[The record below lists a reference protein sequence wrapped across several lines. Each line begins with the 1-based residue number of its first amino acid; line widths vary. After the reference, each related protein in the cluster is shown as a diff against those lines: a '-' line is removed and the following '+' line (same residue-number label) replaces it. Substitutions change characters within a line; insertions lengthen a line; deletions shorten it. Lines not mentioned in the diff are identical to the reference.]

1 MSAIAHN
8 HAAAMPGGVDAALGN
23 ELIAHLDHQVGS
35 AQRLLQ
41 IVLAQGAAIR
51 SRDVETVVHY
61 AGAME
66 VEMERR
72 VSIEQTRT
80 RLLERAGSHLGVSP
94 TAVTL
99 DLFAQLLDPPTAEL
113 ARERTTQLR
122 GLLEE
127 AKREHTLNRALMHQE
142 LAFLD
147 HLLNVLDGDHSGAYH
162 ADGAAAG
169 TSANPAPTTNQ
180 RRVLDLEA

>member
-1 MSAIAHN
+1 MSALADN
-8 HAAAMPGGVDAALGN
+8 HSPVTERIVDVALGH

-51 SRDVETVVHY
+51 ARDVEEVVRY

-66 VEMERR
+66 VEMQRR
-72 VSIEQTRT
+72 VSIEETRT
-80 RLLERAGSHLGVSP
+80 RLLDRAGAHLGVTPSS
-94 TAVTL
+94 VTIEQL
-99 DLFAQLLDPPTAEL
+99 STLLDGPTAEL
-113 ARERTTQLR
+113 ARERSTQLR

-147 HLLNVLDGDHSGAYH
+147 HLLLVLDGDGSGAYQ
-162 ADGAAAG
+162 ADGATRAN
-169 TSANPAPTTNQ
+169 ANPAPTSNQ

>member
-1 MSAIAHN
+1 MSALADHHAPAANAH
-8 HAAAMPGGVDAALGN
+8 VDVALGH
-23 ELIAHLDHQVGS
+23 ELIAHLDHQVAS

-51 SRDVETVVHY
+51 ARDVETVVRY

-72 VSIEQTRT
+72 VAIEATRSQ
-80 RLLERAGSHLGVSP
+80 LLERAGGRLGVAPS
-94 TAVTL
+94 AVTL
-99 DLFAQLLDPPTAEL
+99 DLITQLLDPPTAEL
-113 ARERTTQLR
+113 ARERSTQLR

-127 AKREHTLNRALMHQE
+127 AKREHTLNRALLHQE

-147 HLLNVLDGDHSGAYH
+147 HLLLVLGGEDSGAYH
-162 ADGAAAG
+162 ADGV
-169 TSANPAPTTNQ
+169 TSASTAAPPSSPH